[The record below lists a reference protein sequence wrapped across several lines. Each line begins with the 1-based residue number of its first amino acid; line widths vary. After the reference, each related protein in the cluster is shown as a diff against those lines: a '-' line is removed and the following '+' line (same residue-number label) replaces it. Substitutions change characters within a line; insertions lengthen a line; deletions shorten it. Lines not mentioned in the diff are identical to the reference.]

1 MKINNIS
8 YTTIHEEK
16 ISIDFKSSTEKNSDN
31 VYSIVIGNN
40 GSGKTAIIEAI
51 LRLFSTRYQ
60 KNYGNFISKSSLIT
74 NDGKKLY
81 FDSQIGD
88 DTSKEN
94 YINKV
99 ESLPIKRI
107 VVSTYSPYDRIL
119 INKSKR
125 QSKGLDTDYID
136 VFYPEN
142 DSVNVQSLVSSSYL
156 KNILSGNNR
165 AVEELGEII
174 GFKSEGILMHLS
186 RLPSMSGRQLRVIL
200 EDLDQ
205 YDTNKLNQLANE
217 RLDIL
222 GVNRKEYIDIFK
234 ITTEEAGKTNMK
246 MALQDI
252 VNKNRRPI
260 KDRDQLIILLAIL
273 SEIKDLLIKYKRI
286 NSKESAGLPKT
297 QLLDFEELIKSY
309 TTWYKKDFDSDLNS
323 KQVINLLRIDIEILE
338 IMKIFMVN
346 NLVLNRRNDSVTID
360 NLSSGEFSLFAR
372 IMELYSSVE
381 ENSLVLI
388 DEPETHLNPK
398 WIYEYMYLL
407 HKLFEGKKSH
417 FIIMSQSP
425 FIVGSAKKEDIVLM
439 KKVFGSQGE
448 VTKIENIH
456 NETLGAL
463 YNRILCDAF
472 DIDYSDNKI
481 SSNYIRN
488 IKSIAKTDF
497 LRAIE
502 LSTDL
507 AETPQ
512 KTKLMNEL
520 FSDENF
526 FNVEEQIKK
535 MEGNLDV

>member
-273 SEIKDLLIKYKRI
+273 SEIKDLLP
-286 NSKESAGLPKT
+286 AFPK
-297 QLLDFEELIKSY
+297 
-309 TTWYKKDFDSDLNS
+309 
-323 KQVINLLRIDIEILE
+323 
-338 IMKIFMVN
+338 
-346 NLVLNRRNDSVTID
+346 
-360 NLSSGEFSLFAR
+360 
-372 IMELYSSVE
+372 
-381 ENSLVLI
+381 
-388 DEPETHLNPK
+388 HLTM
-398 WIYEYMYLL
+398 I
-407 HKLFEGKKSH
+407 
-417 FIIMSQSP
+417 
-425 FIVGSAKKEDIVLM
+425 
-439 KKVFGSQGE
+439 
-448 VTKIENIH
+448 
-456 NETLGAL
+456 
-463 YNRILCDAF
+463 
-472 DIDYSDNKI
+472 
-481 SSNYIRN
+481 
-488 IKSIAKTDF
+488 
-497 LRAIE
+497 
-502 LSTDL
+502 
-507 AETPQ
+507 
-512 KTKLMNEL
+512 
-520 FSDENF
+520 
-526 FNVEEQIKK
+526 
-535 MEGNLDV
+535 